1 MAKFDFGKGLKSL
14 QNKIQDTAEIV
25 KKSAKEIKISEKID
39 LEGVKSI
46 ADKAAD
52 SAKKAVETVADS
64 TKKAVEEVGKNLE
77 QATKKRPERT
87 ENVPDG
93 AVRVLSTESAIKIIY
108 YLISVDGVIN
118 DAELEKLNEICLNLD
133 PKFEEYRDALIASCK
148 QELDKQID
156 EEDYYDILQDAVENA
171 IQKSKPRQDSFIT
184 PKLLLWDLLTI
195 AYSDDT
201 YNEEERKLMKYL
213 AHRINVDIA
222 VFLELE
228 SSVLTI
234 MDIEKEIKWIKTTN
248 RPYLTIEAMV
258 NELVD
263 RRNVV
268 FEGVKE
274 LITL

>member
-1 MAKFDFGKGLKSL
+1 MPKFDFGKGLKSL

-77 QATKKRPERT
+77 QATKKKPERT

-118 DAELEKLNEICLNLD
+118 DAELEKFNEICLNLD
-133 PKFEEYRDALIASCK
+133 PKFEEYRDALITSCK

-184 PKLLLWDLLTI
+184 PKLLLWDWLTI
-195 AYSDDT
+195 AHSDDT

-228 SSVLTI
+228 SSMLTI

>member
-25 KKSAKEIKISEKID
+25 KKSAKEIKITEKID

-46 ADKAAD
+46 ADKATD
-52 SAKKAVETVADS
+52 SAKKAVEIVADS

-77 QATKKRPERT
+77 QATKKKPERT

-118 DAELEKLNEICLNLD
+118 DAELEKFNECLNLD

-156 EEDYYDILQDAVENA
+156 EEDYYDILQNAVENA

-201 YNEEERKLMKYL
+201 YNEEERKLMKYI

-228 SSVLTI
+228 SSMLTI

>member
-1 MAKFDFGKGLKSL
+1 M
-14 QNKIQDTAEIV
+14 
-25 KKSAKEIKISEKID
+25 
-39 LEGVKSI
+39 
-46 ADKAAD
+46 
-52 SAKKAVETVADS
+52 
-64 TKKAVEEVGKNLE
+64 
-77 QATKKRPERT
+77 
-87 ENVPDG
+87 
-93 AVRVLSTESAIKIIY
+93 RVLSTESAIKIIY

-118 DAELEKLNEICLNLD
+118 DAELEKFNEICLNLD
-133 PKFEEYRDALIASCK
+133 PKFEEYRDALITSCK

-228 SSVLTI
+228 SSMLTI

>member
-39 LEGVKSI
+39 LESVKRI

-52 SAKKAVETVADS
+52 SAKKAVGTVADS

-77 QATKKRPERT
+77 QATKKKPERT

-118 DAELEKLNEICLNLD
+118 GAELEKLNEICLNLD

-156 EEDYYDILQDAVENA
+156 EEDYYDILQNAVENA

-201 YNEEERKLMKYL
+201 YNEEERKLMKYI

-228 SSVLTI
+228 SSMLTI

>member
-25 KKSAKEIKISEKID
+25 KKSAKEIKITEKID

-46 ADKAAD
+46 ADKATD

-77 QATKKRPERT
+77 QATKKKPERT

-118 DAELEKLNEICLNLD
+118 GAELEKLNEICLNLD

-156 EEDYYDILQDAVENA
+156 EEDYYDILQNAVENA

-201 YNEEERKLMKYL
+201 YNEEERKLMKYI

-228 SSVLTI
+228 SSMLTI

>member
-39 LEGVKSI
+39 LESVKRI

-52 SAKKAVETVADS
+52 SAKKAVGTVADS

-77 QATKKRPERT
+77 QATKKKPERT

-118 DAELEKLNEICLNLD
+118 GAELEKLNEICLNLD

>member
-25 KKSAKEIKISEKID
+25 KKSAKEIKITEKID

-46 ADKAAD
+46 ADKATD

-77 QATKKRPERT
+77 QATKKKPERT

-118 DAELEKLNEICLNLD
+118 GAELEKLNEICLNLD